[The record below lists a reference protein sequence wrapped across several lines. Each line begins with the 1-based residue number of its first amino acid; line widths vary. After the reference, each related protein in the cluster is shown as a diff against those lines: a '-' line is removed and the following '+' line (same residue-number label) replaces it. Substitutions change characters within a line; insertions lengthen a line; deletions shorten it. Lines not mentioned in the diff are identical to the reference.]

1 MANKKTPP
9 LSEEEKVAA
18 ILNKI
23 PNINA
28 SKVLGASL
36 DITSKCVR
44 CGKELSGLEKV
55 TFFKKCATCAK
66 RDAQAARENF
76 FKRYSLLTVSIIA
89 LVLLSSFFKYSENSA
104 MRIIGLV
111 FEGIFVCVSVFY
123 ICFDALPL
131 ILPDKLNKKNR
142 LLISLGFAVGIG
154 MTVITVEISGD
165 YNYKA
170 LFIIFA
176 LLVCAYAAYKG
187 YRDYEKMKELHNLV
201 EVYERKSKDENYVK
215 EVSEAISEKADQ
227 SITVQKT
234 EKCNFCCDSEASS
247 VADIA
252 PKETE
257 EAVVGVEETQVVS
270 KHSIEVKEEKKDV
283 PEKPKETKNEK
294 KDDEGDCWI
303 I

>member
-23 PNINA
+23 PNISA

-36 DITSKCVR
+36 DITSKCIR

-55 TFFKKCATCAK
+55 TFFKKCVTCAK
-66 RDAQAARENF
+66 RDAQTARENF

-131 ILPDKLNKKNR
+131 ILPDKLTKKNR

-154 MTVITVEISGD
+154 MSIITVEIS
-165 YNYKA
+165 NEYKA
-170 LFIIFA
+170 VFIIFA
-176 LLVCAYAAYKG
+176 LLVVAYAAYKG

-201 EVYERKSKDENYVK
+201 ELYERKSKDENYVK
-215 EVSEAISEKADQ
+215 EVSEAISEKAEQ
-227 SITVQKT
+227 SVIVKKT
-234 EKCNFCCDSEASS
+234 EKCNLCCDSEGSL
-247 VADIA
+247 VVDA

-257 EAVVGVEETQVVS
+257 EAVVRAQETQTVS

-283 PEKPKETKNEK
+283 PDKPKETKNEK